1 MSEAVSGWKV
11 MAGMTQLG
19 GLYTNQSEAVKDA
32 DAFNSRASQLKAE
45 DGVHRD
51 IAYVIPTT
59 LFKD

>member
-1 MSEAVSGWKV
+1 